1 MVQFERP
8 FYRMTH
14 RPSPERMSLKNFSFR
29 YEAPAQDPA
38 HNRSICVNARQ
49 LRALCRRRNYL
60 RQRRKAFGSPANA
73 STIPHLTSTSAIQIS
88 NPRVVAIFYR
98 RDRIALS
105 NVQKDTIRMNAAP
118 TLSDILTSIDELAAR
133 GQVTREKAF
142 AAWYAINFYS
152 IDEDD
157 ALDAASAD
165 GGNDQGIDLVFVDE
179 ASESL
184 MVIQAHC
191 PGNNSKPTPKPKW
204 DAVLASI
211 PYIKNPK
218 ALREAGRGD
227 LADLIESA
235 SKDHRD
241 LSLTLGLIS
250 LGKKSEAIASA
261 ASVSKRGD
269 PEASYF
275 YSAQDE
281 IIAQYK
287 AIILDGGGITED
299 HIDFHAGFFEDKGE
313 YGRAIVGSV
322 SAAEL
327 QRLHNSY
334 PQELFAGNIRLFLGA
349 RKGGINEQII
359 KTAKEHPGLFWAL
372 NNGVTIVADTIESD
386 PDNRINRINL
396 KRFSIVNGC
405 QTTSSLVHAEA
416 PPSAKVLVRIIAA
429 KQNIRTDIVR
439 YNNSQNA
446 VRIWSVRS
454 ADNIQKSLRKE
465 FESIDVNYAPKLEGA
480 RRKKDLQIIELDKV
494 AQFLASGHA
503 EYLIPA
509 IANKGQLFDE
519 PYQTIFFKGITAKDV
534 YLAWLVG
541 NLSESKRQ
549 ELQSELKDDDN
560 SGLLGVTS
568 TYWISYT
575 ARKLI
580 DKQNSFSSSAVT
592 LKCMSKPEFS
602 SALSKYVSASA
613 EAFWDAAVDA
623 YDDDFGS
630 FKSALRSS
638 AFFKKVDSKLSLRI
652 NKILSRKEV
661 PDLKHVCKSVAKK

>member
-1 MVQFERP
+1 
-8 FYRMTH
+8 
-14 RPSPERMSLKNFSFR
+14 MS
-29 YEAPAQDPA
+29 
-38 HNRSICVNARQ
+38 
-49 LRALCRRRNYL
+49 
-60 RQRRKAFGSPANA
+60 
-73 STIPHLTSTSAIQIS
+73 
-88 NPRVVAIFYR
+88 
-98 RDRIALS
+98 
-105 NVQKDTIRMNAAP
+105 AAP
-118 TLSDILTSIDELAAR
+118 NLDDILTSIDELALR

-157 ALDAASAD
+157 ALDAAAAD

-184 MVIQAHC
+184 MIIQAHC
-191 PGNNSKPTPKPKW
+191 PGNAAKPTPKAKW
-204 DAVLASI
+204 DAVLASL
-211 PYIKNPK
+211 PYIKNPT
-218 ALREAGRGD
+218 ALRDAGRDD

-250 LGKKSEAIASA
+250 LGQKSDTIVDAVA
-261 ASVSKRGD
+261 VSKNGD
-269 PEASYF
+269 QEITYF

-287 AIILDGGGITED
+287 AIILDGGGVSED
-299 HIDFHAGFFEDKGE
+299 YIDFAADFFEDKGE
-313 YGRAIVGSV
+313 YGRAVVGSV

-327 QRLHNSY
+327 QRLHKSY

-372 NNGVTIVADTIESD
+372 NNGVTIVADTID
-386 PDNRINRINL
+386 PETVNNSKRVNL
-396 KRFSIVNGC
+396 TRFSIVNGC

-416 PPSAKVLVRIIAA
+416 SSNAKVLVRIIAA

-454 ADNIQKSLRKE
+454 ADTIQKSLRKE
-465 FESIDVNYAPKLEGA
+465 FESIGVNYAPKLEGA

-494 AQFLASGHA
+494 AQFLASGYA

-509 IANKGQLFDE
+509 IANKGELFDE
-519 PYQTIFFKGITAKDV
+519 PYQTIFFKGISAKDV

-541 NLSESKRQ
+541 NLAETKRQ
-549 ELQSELKDDDN
+549 ELQNELKEDDN

-568 TYWISYT
+568 TYWISYA

-580 DKQNSFSSSAVT
+580 EKKNSFSSNSIS
-592 LKCMSKPEFS
+592 LECMARPEFS
-602 SALSKYVSASA
+602 SAIKKYVEASA
-613 EAFWDAAVDA
+613 DAFWDAAVDA
-623 YDDDFGS
+623 YDNDFGS

-652 NKILSRKEV
+652 TKILSKKDV
-661 PDLKHVCKSVAKK
+661 PDLKHVCKSSSGKK

>member
-1 MVQFERP
+1 MIEQNLLPISGV
-8 FYRMTH
+8 
-14 RPSPERMSLKNFSFR
+14 RMSETPSL
-29 YEAPAQDPA
+29 D
-38 HNRSICVNARQ
+38 
-49 LRALCRRRNYL
+49 
-60 RQRRKAFGSPANA
+60 
-73 STIPHLTSTSAIQIS
+73 
-88 NPRVVAIFYR
+88 
-98 RDRIALS
+98 
-105 NVQKDTIRMNAAP
+105 
-118 TLSDILTSIDELAAR
+118 DILTSIDELALR
-133 GQVTREKAF
+133 GRVSREKAF

-157 ALDAASAD
+157 ALDAAAAD

-179 ASESL
+179 ASENL
-184 MVIQAHC
+184 MIIQAHC
-191 PGNNSKPTPKPKW
+191 PGNTTKVTPKAKW
-204 DAVLASI
+204 DQVLASL

-218 ALREAGRGD
+218 ALRDQGRSD
-227 LADLIESA
+227 LAELIESA
-235 SKDHRD
+235 NKDHRD

-250 LGKKSEAIASA
+250 LGQTSESITSA
-261 ASVSKRGD
+261 LSVSKKSD
-269 PEASYF
+269 HDISYF

-281 IIAQYK
+281 LIAQYK
-287 AIILDGGGITED
+287 AIVLDGGGIAED
-299 HIDFHAGFFEDKGE
+299 HIDLSASYFEDKGE

-322 SAAEL
+322 SASEL
-327 QRLHNSY
+327 QRLHNDY

-359 KTAKEHPGLFWAL
+359 KTAKEQPGLFWAL
-372 NNGVTIVADTIESD
+372 NNGITIVADTVEVKKSEVK
-386 PDNRINRINL
+386 NRIKL
-396 KRFSIVNGC
+396 TRFSIVNGC

-416 PPSAKVLVRIIAA
+416 DPAAKVLVRIIAA

-465 FESIDVNYAPKLEGA
+465 FEQIGINYAPKLEGA
-480 RRKKDLQIIELDKV
+480 RRRKDLQIIELDKV
-494 AQFLASGHA
+494 AQFLASGHS

-519 PYQTIFFKGITAKDV
+519 PYQKIFFKGITAKDV

-541 NLSESKRQ
+541 NISESARQ
-549 ELQSELKDDDN
+549 DLQNDLRDDEN

-568 TYWISYT
+568 TYWISYAT
-575 ARKLI
+575 RKLI
-580 DKQNSFSSSAVT
+580 EKKGGFSSGVVS
-592 LKCMSKPEFS
+592 LECMKRKEFS
-602 SALSKYVSASA
+602 AAISKYVSVSA
-613 EAFWDAAVDA
+613 DAFWDAAVDA

-652 NKILSRKEV
+652 TKIISKKDV
-661 PDLKHVCKSVAKK
+661 PDLKHVCKSSGKK

>member
-1 MVQFERP
+1 
-8 FYRMTH
+8 MT
-14 RPSPERMSLKNFSFR
+14 
-29 YEAPAQDPA
+29 A
-38 HNRSICVNARQ
+38 
-49 LRALCRRRNYL
+49 
-60 RQRRKAFGSPANA
+60 
-73 STIPHLTSTSAIQIS
+73 T
-88 NPRVVAIFYR
+88 
-98 RDRIALS
+98 
-105 NVQKDTIRMNAAP
+105 P
-118 TLSDILTSIDELAAR
+118 TLDDILTSIDELAAR
-133 GQVTREKAF
+133 GQVDREKAF

-157 ALDAASAD
+157 ALDAAAAD

-184 MVIQAHC
+184 MIVQAHC
-191 PGNNSKPTPKPKW
+191 PGNTTKPTPKAKW
-204 DAVLASI
+204 DAVLASL
-211 PYIKNPK
+211 PYIRNPA
-218 ALREAGRGD
+218 ALREAGRDD

-235 SKDHRD
+235 HEDHRD

-250 LGKKSEAIASA
+250 LGKKSDTIINAV
-261 ASVSKRGD
+261 SVSKSGD
-269 PEASYF
+269 QEISYF

-281 IIAQYK
+281 LIAQYK
-287 AIILDGGGITED
+287 AIILDGGGIAED
-299 HIDFHAGFFEDKGE
+299 HIDFTSGFFEDKGD

-327 QRLHNSY
+327 QRLHKSY

-359 KTAKEHPGLFWAL
+359 KTAKEQPGVFWAL
-372 NNGVTIVADTIESD
+372 NNGVTIVADTID
-386 PDNRINRINL
+386 PGAKGDIQRVKL

-416 PPSAKVLVRIIAA
+416 SANTKVLVRIIAA

-465 FESIDVNYAPKLEGA
+465 FESIGINYAPKLEGA
-480 RRKKDLQIIELDKV
+480 RRKKDLNIIELDKV
-494 AQFLASGHA
+494 AQFLASGYA

-509 IANKGQLFDE
+509 IANKGELFDE

-541 NLSESKRQ
+541 NLAESKRQ
-549 ELQSELKDDDN
+549 ELHNDLKDDEN

-580 DKQNSFSSSAVT
+580 EKRNTFSSNVIS
-592 LKCMSKPEFS
+592 LECMKRKEFS
-602 SALSKYVSASA
+602 SAIKKYVEASA
-613 EAFWDAAVDA
+613 DAFWDAAVDA

-638 AFFKKVDSKLSLRI
+638 AFFKKVDSKLALRI
-652 NKILSRKEV
+652 TRILGKKEV
-661 PDLKHVCKSVAKK
+661 PDLKQVCKSSAGKK

>member
-1 MVQFERP
+1 
-8 FYRMTH
+8 
-14 RPSPERMSLKNFSFR
+14 MS
-29 YEAPAQDPA
+29 
-38 HNRSICVNARQ
+38 V
-49 LRALCRRRNYL
+49 
-60 RQRRKAFGSPANA
+60 
-73 STIPHLTSTSAIQIS
+73 T
-88 NPRVVAIFYR
+88 
-98 RDRIALS
+98 
-105 NVQKDTIRMNAAP
+105 P
-118 TLSDILTSIDELAAR
+118 TLDDILKSVDELANR

-157 ALDAASAD
+157 ALDAAAVD

-184 MVIQAHC
+184 MIIQAHC
-191 PGNNSKPTPKPKW
+191 PGNTEKFTPKAKW
-204 DAVLASI
+204 DAVLASL
-211 PYIKNPK
+211 PFIKNPS
-218 ALREAGRGD
+218 ALRDLGRDD

-235 SKDHRD
+235 NEDHRD

-250 LGKKSEAIASA
+250 LGQKSDAIVNAV
-261 ASVSKRGD
+261 SVSKSGD
-269 PEASYF
+269 QETSYF

-287 AIILDGGGITED
+287 AIILDGGGISED
-299 HIDFHAGFFEDKGE
+299 YIDFTADFFEDKGE

-322 SAAEL
+322 SATEL
-327 QRLHNSY
+327 QRLHKSY

-359 KTAKEHPGLFWAL
+359 KTAKDHPGIFWAL
-372 NNGVTIVADTIESD
+372 NNGVTIVADTIEASD
-386 PDNRINRINL
+386 RSESNRVKL

-416 PPSAKVLVRIIAA
+416 PSSAKVLVRIIAA

-465 FESIDVNYAPKLEGA
+465 FDSVGINYAPKLEGA
-480 RRKKDLQIIELDKV
+480 RRKKDLNIIELDKV
-494 AQFLASGHA
+494 AQFLASGYS

-509 IANKGQLFDE
+509 IANKGELFDE
-519 PYQTIFFKGITAKDV
+519 PYQTIFFKGIGAKDV

-541 NLSESKRQ
+541 NLAEAKRQ
-549 ELQSELKDDDN
+549 ELQKDLIDDEN

-580 DKQNSFSSSAVT
+580 EKKNNFSSNIIS
-592 LKCMSKPEFS
+592 LECMKRKEFS
-602 SALSKYVSASA
+602 SALKKYIDSSA

-623 YDDDFGS
+623 YDSDLGS
-630 FKSALRSS
+630 FKSVLRSS

-652 NKILSRKEV
+652 TKIIAKKDV
-661 PDLKHVCKSVAKK
+661 PDLKNVCRNLASKK

>member
-1 MVQFERP
+1 M
-8 FYRMTH
+8 
-14 RPSPERMSLKNFSFR
+14 
-29 YEAPAQDPA
+29 
-38 HNRSICVNARQ
+38 
-49 LRALCRRRNYL
+49 
-60 RQRRKAFGSPANA
+60 
-73 STIPHLTSTSAIQIS
+73 
-88 NPRVVAIFYR
+88 
-98 RDRIALS
+98 
-105 NVQKDTIRMNAAP
+105 AAKP
-118 TLSDILTSIDELAAR
+118 TLDEILTSIDELAFR

-152 IDEDD
+152 VDEDD

-165 GGNDQGIDLVFVDE
+165 GGNDQGIDIVFIDE

-191 PGNNSKPTPKPKW
+191 PQNQTKQTPKSKW
-204 DAVLASI
+204 DAVLASL
-211 PYIKNPK
+211 PYLKNPK
-218 ALREAGRGD
+218 ALRDAGRAD

-235 SKDHRD
+235 NKDHRD
-241 LSLTLGLIS
+241 LTLTLGLIS
-250 LGKKSEAIASA
+250 LGQKSEEITNALN
-261 ASVSKRGD
+261 VSKVGD
-269 PEASYF
+269 QEVSYF

-281 IIAQYK
+281 ITAQYK
-287 AIILDGGGITED
+287 AIVLDGGGVSSD
-299 HIDFHAGFFEDKGE
+299 YIDFAADYFEDKGE

-327 QRLHNSY
+327 QRLHKAY

-359 KTAKEHPGLFWAL
+359 KTARDHPGLFWAL
-372 NNGVTIVADTIESD
+372 NNGVTIVADTIDTTVDKS
-386 PDNRINRINL
+386 PRRVGL

-405 QTTSSLVHAEA
+405 QTTSSLVHADA
-416 PPSAKVLVRIIAA
+416 PPSAKVLVRVIAA

-454 ADNIQKSLRKE
+454 ADNIQKSLRKD
-465 FESIDVNYAPKLEGA
+465 FQSIGVSYAPKLEGA
-480 RRKKDLQIIELDKV
+480 RRRKDMAIIELDKV
-494 AQFLASGHA
+494 AQFLASGYP

-509 IANKGQLFDE
+509 IANKGELFDE

-541 NLSESKRQ
+541 NLAEAKRLK
-549 ELQSELKDDDN
+549 LQSDLKDDDN

-568 TYWISYT
+568 TYWISYA

-580 DKQNSFSSSAVT
+580 EKRNDFASKVIT
-592 LKCMSKPEFS
+592 LECMTRKEFK
-602 SALSKYVSASA
+602 SALEKYIDASA

-623 YDDDFGS
+623 YDEDFGS

-652 NKILSRKEV
+652 TKILSRKEV
-661 PDLKHVCKSVAKK
+661 PELKQVCKSSAPKGAAG